1 MIHNSNLYS
10 VYRKHRNEL
19 QKLIKGNKIDKDC
32 KICPY
37 FATDYN
43 DWEVHVTCES
53 HVTNYKLKSHASV
66 EIPPPLIVPPPA
78 TQSSMINIPL
88 VQQLQ
93 IPPLMPSSNPPEI
106 SQPKPVPPPP
116 TIDEKEKK
124 LNEKALIQILSKN
137 KKEWKCSSCNVVCQ
151 SACSWKAHLA
161 SKKHQ
166 KNSHKFRTYPGI
178 SKEVVHKKYQNSFVR
193 ANEAI
198 GNEFIEDG
206 VIFYCK
212 RCNVRMSTKAQ
223 LEVHMNSNLHKQNYP
238 AQATPTDYEERPR
251 FENSA
256 YGYAGRSW
264 MHEQQFIMQS
274 AAERQKQ
281 MEQEYEKQ
289 LLEKAKNDLLARFPY
304 YALNKQHEQQA
315 NACSMNPE
323 NIPMPVESPSAE
335 SIPLINYNDY
345 NFQ

>member
-1 MIHNSNLYS
+1 M
-10 VYRKHRNEL
+10 
-19 QKLIKGNKIDKDC
+19 C
-32 KICPY
+32 
-37 FATDYN
+37 
-43 DWEVHVTCES
+43 
-53 HVTNYKLKSHASV
+53 
-66 EIPPPLIVPPPA
+66 PPPQPSRPSLVEV
-78 TQSSMINIPL
+78 PL

-93 IPPLMPSSNPPEI
+93 IPPLMKPTETI
-106 SQPKPVPPPP
+106 TTPVPPPI
-116 TIDEKEKK
+116 TNDEKEKK

-137 KKEWKCSSCNVVCQ
+137 KKEWKCASCNVICQ

-161 SKKHQ
+161 SKKHS
-166 KNSHKFRTYPGI
+166 KNAHKFRTYPGI
-178 SKEVVHKKYQNSFVR
+178 SKEVVQRKYQKSFVR

-212 RCNVRMSTKAQ
+212 KCNVRMSTKAQ

-238 AQATPTDYEERPR
+238 VQAATTIPEQEERPR
-251 FENSA
+251 FQDSA
-256 YGYAGRSW
+256 YGYGGRNW
-264 MHEQQFIMQS
+264 MYEQQFIMQS

-323 NIPMPVESPSAE
+323 NIPMPVESPSIE
-335 SIPLINYNDY
+335 SMQLLQNTNYNY
-345 NFQ
+345 NYNYQ